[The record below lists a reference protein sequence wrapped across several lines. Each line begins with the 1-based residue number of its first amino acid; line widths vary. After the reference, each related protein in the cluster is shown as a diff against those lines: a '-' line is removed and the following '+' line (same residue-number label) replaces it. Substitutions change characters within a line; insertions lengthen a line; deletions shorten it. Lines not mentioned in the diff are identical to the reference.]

1 MWRSRHKP
9 FKISFRNLN
18 RRVRCEHCWKKLWC
32 MMCVGELAY
41 REGRRKWGVRMPP
54 IKTRVELSKHFLPG
68 AVRLLII
75 YWSAQFTR
83 WWMRKCAAAAAIQL
97 VNSRS
102 IGPADEK
109 CTRLFFTGARARE
122 GNKNALFVERVSIK
136 RLRRWNI
143 FTAAAGRARRCL
155 RERGLFSD
163 RECWISQFMMGW
175 CAIHYIYARRLH
187 A

>member
-9 FKISFRNLN
+9 FKISFLNLN

-32 MMCVGELAY
+32 MMCAGELAY

-83 WWMRKCAAAAAIQL
+83 WWMRKCAAAAATARKFT
-97 VNSRS
+97 VNWPGWWKMHSAFFHSRAL
-102 IGPADEK
+102 I
-109 CTRLFFTGARARE
+109 RRE

-136 RLRRWNI
+136 RLALEYIYCCCWTRGG
-143 FTAAAGRARRCL
+143 ACA
-155 RERGLFSD
+155 RER
-163 RECWISQFMMGW
+163 
-175 CAIHYIYARRLH
+175 AIFRPRVLD
-187 A
+187 